1 MYAMLLGWNWLGES
15 KETVVQAAVP
25 EAEKVEKKKREQ
37 SEVDKSNIV
46 VKTR

>member
-1 MYAMLLGWNWLGES
+1 MLLGWNWLGVERDGRAGS
-15 KETVVQAAVP
+15 CP